1 MKSTKLKFPEV
12 LLLEPE
18 IFKDERGFFYEAFNQ
33 DKFEKETGK
42 KISFVQDN
50 YSKSI
55 KNTLRGLHYQ
65 LSPMAQ
71 GKLVSVLQ
79 GEVFDVVID
88 LRKSSKTF
96 GDFLFQELNSITKHQ
111 LWIPEGFAHG
121 FLVTSDFAEVM
132 YKTTNFYNPNLERSI
147 IWNDSDLSINWPN
160 YSNILLSDKDKKAP
174 SFLEADFFTEL

>member
-1 MKSTKLKFPEV
+1 MKSSKLKFPEV

-18 IFKDERGFFYEAFNQ
+18 IFKDERGFFYEGFNQ
-33 DKFEKETGK
+33 DKFEKVTGQ

-79 GEVFDVVID
+79 GEIFDVVVD

-96 GDFLFQELNSITKHQ
+96 GDFVFQELNSLTKQQ

-121 FLVTSDFAEVM
+121 FLVISDFAEVM

-160 YSNILLSDKDKKAP
+160 HSDILLSNKDKKASP
-174 SFLEADFFTEL
+174 FSEADLFTEL

>member
-1 MKSTKLKFPEV
+1 MKSTKLKLPEV

-18 IFKDERGFFYEAFNQ
+18 IFKDERGFFYESFNQ
-33 DKFEKETGK
+33 DKFDQATGK

-65 LSPMAQ
+65 LAPMAQ

-79 GEVFDVVID
+79 GEIFDVVVD

-96 GDFLFQELNSITKHQ
+96 GDFICQKLDALTKKQ

-121 FLVTSDFAEVM
+121 FLVVSDFAEVI

-147 IWNDSDLSINWPN
+147 IWSDVDLSINWPN
-160 YSNILLSDKDKKAP
+160 HSDILLSDKDKKAP

>member
-18 IFKDERGFFYEAFNQ
+18 IFNDERGFFYEAFNQ
-33 DKFEKETGK
+33 DEFEKETGK

-79 GEVFDVVID
+79 GEVFDVVVD

-96 GDFLFQELNSITKHQ
+96 GDFLFQELNSITKYQ
-111 LWIPEGFAHG
+111 LWVPEGFAHG

-160 YSNILLSDKDKKAP
+160 HSNILLSDKDKKAP
-174 SFLEADFFTEL
+174 SFLEADFFTKL

>member
-1 MKSTKLKFPEV
+1 MKSTKLRFPEV
-12 LLLEPE
+12 LLLEPD
-18 IFKDERGFFYEAFNQ
+18 IFKDERGFFYESFNQ
-33 DKFEKETGK
+33 DKFDKVTGK

-50 YSKSI
+50 YSKSK

-79 GEVFDVVID
+79 GEIFDVVVD

-96 GDFLFQELNSITKHQ
+96 GDFVCQELNALTKKQ
-111 LWIPEGFAHG
+111 LWIPKGFAHG

-147 IWNDSDLSINWPN
+147 IWSDVDLSINWPN
-160 YSNILLSDKDKKAP
+160 HSDILLSDKDKKGS
-174 SFLEADFFTEL
+174 SFLDADFFSEF

>member
-12 LLLEPE
+12 LLLEPD

-33 DKFEKETGK
+33 DKFEKATGK

-65 LSPMAQ
+65 LYPMVQ

-79 GEVFDVVID
+79 GEIFDVVVD

-96 GDFLFQELNSITKHQ
+96 GDFVFQELNSLTKQQ

-121 FLVTSDFAEVM
+121 FLVISDFAEVM
-132 YKTTNFYNPNLERSI
+132 YKTTNFYNPKLERSI
-147 IWNDSDLSINWPN
+147 IWNDLDLSINWPN
-160 YSNILLSDKDKKAP
+160 HSDILLSEKDKKA
-174 SFLEADFFTEL
+174 SHFLEADFFTEL

>member
-18 IFKDERGFFYEAFNQ
+18 IFKDERGFFYESFNQ
-33 DKFEKETGK
+33 DKFDQVTGK
-42 KISFVQDN
+42 KITFVQDN

-55 KNTLRGLHYQ
+55 RNTIRGIHYQ

-79 GEVFDVVID
+79 GEIFDVVVD

-96 GDFLFQELNSITKHQ
+96 GDFVSQELNALTKKQ

-121 FLVTSDFAEVM
+121 FLVVSDFAEVI

-147 IWNDSDLSINWPN
+147 IWSDEDLSIKWPN
-160 YSNILLSDKDKKAP
+160 HSDILLSDKDKKAS